1 MDKFMIKASVRAE
14 DVPLDEIAFNED
26 NDYSQDNVDALAESI
41 RQNGLLHNIVLSN
54 RDGDLVLLAGE
65 QRVRAY
71 RKLHEEDPGSWDTI
85 RAVIYTGLT
94 PRQEQIIVDA
104 SNLQT
109 RAAGSNEVQLRKAMV
124 RYIANVKEEFGLND
138 GEAISAAAESSGVSE
153 QTVKKNIKLAEK
165 LNDGFSDKLNDGEIT
180 KGDAMILTDMDQD
193 EQDDLLGQMDDAD
206 SDDEAHEIL
215 QTAIQQTKDKKAQQR
230 QSKKTKA
237 APAKQKLDDDEEDS
251 TPNLNPEDQ
260 EFPVTQSSIPPRQL
274 QRIGY
279 LDKLK
284 AIRDTIKEF
293 NTPDIVAQIA
303 RLDAAADEDNAE
315 TVRLYLDMIV
325 AEASGLKRAIKE
337 SDGEFDAGIDPVYGH
352 RRGNKGEEGYVED

>member
-1 MDKFMIKASVRAE
+1 MDKYMIKASVRAE
-14 DVPLDEIAFNED
+14 DVSLNKIVFNTK
-26 NDYSQDNVDALAESI
+26 NDYSQDNVDSLAESI
-41 RQNGLLHNIVLSN
+41 RQNGLLHNVVLSD
-54 RDGDLVLLAGE
+54 REGKLILLAGE

-71 RKLHEEDPGSWDTI
+71 KKLHEEEPDSWGTI

-94 PRQEQIIVDA
+94 SRQEQIIVDA
-104 SNLQT
+104 SNLQS
-109 RAAGSNEVQLRKAMV
+109 RASGSNEVQMRKAMV
-124 RYIANVKEEFGLND
+124 RYIANVKEEFGLD
-138 GEAISAAAESSGVSE
+138 DSEAISAAAESSGVSE
-153 QTVKKNIKLAEK
+153 QTVKKNIRLAER
-165 LNDGFSDKLNDGEIT
+165 LNDGFSEKLNEGKIT
-180 KGDAMILTDMDQD
+180 KGDAMILTDMDQN
-193 EQDDLLGQMDDAD
+193 EQDDLLGQMDVAD

-215 QTAIQQTKDKKAQQR
+215 QSAIEQTKEKKAQKR
-230 QSKKTKA
+230 KSKKDKA
-237 APAKQKLDDDEEDS
+237 NSEKSNLDDDDCD
-251 TPNLNPEDQ
+251 PDLKPEDQ
-260 EFPVTQSSIPPRQL
+260 EFPVTHSSVSPRQL

-303 RLDAAADEDNAE
+303 RLDAAADEDDAE